1 MMFDKDFWTKINIGS
16 TKLWACS
23 TLEVAPGPQGHGAR
37 YFAGAPCFSGPRS
50 LCPPCWSRIMSTHVG
65 LTLQVPDH
73 ETLQSF
79 AVDRTH
85 FAERCDAGCAA
96 PAACVAQLPPR
107 CAAQPPRGAERLARF
122 VPFHGPSGASTLG
135 FDGPG
140 RRFVTAKATGSCP
153 ETDAAERANSGTFRR
168 CAPSDGAPGWF
179 HVGAFFAAGI
189 HRHASEERRDRSV
202 IGSVPSCGPVESPGL
217 RKQFQG
223 RGIGACGAGEPVRLE
238 LHRQKTRRNLRRCPV
253 CRHAGTKM
261 AGQGIRP

>member
-1 MMFDKDFWTKINIGS
+1 MFDKDFWTKINIGS

-23 TLEVAPGPQGHGAR
+23 TLEVAPRPRRARREVLRWRAMFFGA
-37 YFAGAPCFSGPRS
+37 AEPLSTM
-50 LCPPCWSRIMSTHVG
+50 LVENHVTHVG

-79 AVDRTH
+79 PVDRTH

-96 PAACVAQLPPR
+96 RAACIAQLPPR

-122 VPFHGPSGASTLG
+122 VPFHGPSGASALG